1 MEYNRVIDK
10 IKKLKELVDRGVD
23 GEVFA
28 AKRVIEQLCKK
39 YDVNIEDLFKE
50 EVKLYTF
57 KIKYN
62 NKFEQQLLFQC
73 YSKVTNRK
81 VISYYKDK
89 LRPNII
95 KFELTNIEY
104 IDLKG
109 MFEFY
114 RKIWSKIMKS
124 SLNDLFEAFISKNQI
139 SHNQEDEEPKTF
151 TPEEWEK
158 ILRIQNLM
166 CTMEVSLYHKQLEC
180 NGKNNESER

>member
-1 MEYNRVIDK
+1 MEYNRIVDK

-28 AKRVIEQLCKK
+28 AKRAIEQLCEK
-39 YDVNIEDLFKE
+39 YDINIENLLKE

-95 KFELTNIEY
+95 EFELTNIEY

-124 SLNDLFEAFISKNQI
+124 SLNDLFDAFISKNEI
-139 SHNQEDEEPKTF
+139 SHNQEDNEHKTL
-151 TPEEWEK
+151 TLEDWER
-158 ILRIQNLM
+158 ISRIQNLM
-166 CTMEVSLYHKQLEC
+166 STMEVSSYHKQLE
-180 NGKNNESER
+180 

>member
-50 EVKLYTF
+50 EKKRYVF

-62 NKFEQQLLFQC
+62 NKFDKQLLFQC
-73 YSKVTNRK
+73 YAKVTNNK
-81 VISYYKDK
+81 KISYFTSKS
-89 LRPNII
+89 RPNII
-95 KFELTNIEY
+95 EFDLTRIEY

-114 RKIWSKIMKS
+114 RKEWSKITKS
-124 SLNDLFEAFISKNQI
+124 SLNDLFDAFISKNEI
-139 SHNQEDEEPKTF
+139 SHNQEDNEHKTL
-151 TPEEWEK
+151 TLEDWER
-158 ILRIQNLM
+158 ISRIQNLM
-166 CTMEVSLYHKQLEC
+166 STMEVSSYHKQLE
-180 NGKNNESER
+180 

>member
-62 NKFEQQLLFQC
+62 NKFEQTTIISMLF
-73 YSKVTNRK
+73 
-81 VISYYKDK
+81 
-89 LRPNII
+89 
-95 KFELTNIEY
+95 
-104 IDLKG
+104 
-109 MFEFY
+109 
-114 RKIWSKIMKS
+114 KS
-124 SLNDLFEAFISKNQI
+124 
-139 SHNQEDEEPKTF
+139 
-151 TPEEWEK
+151 
-158 ILRIQNLM
+158 
-166 CTMEVSLYHKQLEC
+166 HK
-180 NGKNNESER
+180 

>member
-39 YDVNIEDLFKE
+39 YDINIEDLFKE

-73 YSKVTNRK
+73 YSNLK
-81 VISYYKDK
+81 IK
-89 LRPNII
+89 LVII
-95 KFELTNIEY
+95 KKMKN
-104 IDLKG
+104 LKHLLQ
-109 MFEFY
+109 
-114 RKIWSKIMKS
+114 R
-124 SLNDLFEAFISKNQI
+124 
-139 SHNQEDEEPKTF
+139 
-151 TPEEWEK
+151 
-158 ILRIQNLM
+158 
-166 CTMEVSLYHKQLEC
+166 
-180 NGKNNESER
+180 NGKRF

>member
-28 AKRVIEQLCKK
+28 AKRAIEQLCKK

-50 EVKLYTF
+50 EQKLYTF
-57 KIKYN
+57 KVKYN
-62 NKFEQQLLFQC
+62 NKFDRQLLFQC

-81 VISYYKDK
+81 KISYYKNK

-95 KFELTNIEY
+95 EFELTHIEY
-104 IDLKG
+104 IDLVG

-114 RKIWSKIMKS
+114 RKEWNRIMKS
-124 SLNDLFEAFISKNQI
+124 SLEDLFDAFISKNHI
-139 SHNQEDEEPKTF
+139 SYDNNQDGESKPLTF
-151 TPEEWEK
+151 EEWQRLLK
-158 ILRIQNLM
+158 IQNLM
-166 CTMEVSLYHKQLEC
+166 STMEVSSYHKQLE
-180 NGKNNESER
+180 